1 MLKFEECKK
10 VLNKN
15 DEKYND
21 DEIKLIMKIIEHWA
35 TINAKTIIN
44 KINEIK
50 DEKSSNNGSRKQR

>member
-15 DEKYND
+15 DEYYND
-21 DEIKLIMKIIEHWA
+21 DEIKLIMKFIEHWA
-35 TINAKTIIN
+35 TINAKTIMN

>member
-10 VLNKN
+10 VLNTN
-15 DEKYND
+15 NENYND
-21 DEIKLIMKIIEHWA
+21 DEIKLIMKFIEHWA

>member
-10 VLNKN
+10 VLNTN
-15 DEKYND
+15 DENYND
-21 DEIKLIMKIIEHWA
+21 DEIKLIMKFIEHWA

-44 KINEIK
+44 KINKIK

>member
-15 DEKYND
+15 DENYND
-21 DEIKLIMKIIEHWA
+21 DEIKLIMKFIEHWA